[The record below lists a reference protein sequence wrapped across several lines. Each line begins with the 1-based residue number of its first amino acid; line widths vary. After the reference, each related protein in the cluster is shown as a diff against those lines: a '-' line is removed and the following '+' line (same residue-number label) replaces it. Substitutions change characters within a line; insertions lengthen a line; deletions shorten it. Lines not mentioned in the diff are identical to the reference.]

1 MTRSAIFACFM
12 CFVVGGCLGI
22 FVIVG
27 ASRPQKK
34 VLLGR
39 DAYHAQMTEMLFLL
53 FLLAP
58 IVAGAPYLLA
68 RWDAYKRADNA
79 RRRMERMAK

>member
-22 FVIVG
+22 FVILG

-34 VLLGR
+34 VLLGW
-39 DAYHAQMTEMLFLL
+39 
-53 FLLAP
+53 
-58 IVAGAPYLLA
+58 VAYLLVVLA
-68 RWDAYKRADNA
+68 LAYRIGGALLL
-79 RRRMERMAK
+79 

>member
-22 FVIVG
+22 FVTVG

-34 VLLGR
+34 VLLGW
-39 DAYHAQMTEMLFLL
+39 
-53 FLLAP
+53 
-58 IVAGAPYLLA
+58 VAYLLVVLA
-68 RWDAYKRADNA
+68 LAYRIGGALLL
-79 RRRMERMAK
+79 

>member
-12 CFVVGGCLGI
+12 FFIVGGCLGI

-34 VLLGR
+34 TLLGW
-39 DAYHAQMTEMLFLL
+39 
-53 FLLAP
+53 
-58 IVAGAPYLLA
+58 VAYLLVVLA
-68 RWDAYKRADNA
+68 LAYRIGGALLL
-79 RRRMERMAK
+79 

>member
-34 VLLGR
+34 VQLGW
-39 DAYHAQMTEMLFLL
+39 
-53 FLLAP
+53 
-58 IVAGAPYLLA
+58 VAYLLVVLA
-68 RWDAYKRADNA
+68 LAYRIGGALLL
-79 RRRMERMAK
+79 

>member
-12 CFVVGGCLGI
+12 CFVVGICLGI

-34 VLLGR
+34 VLLGW
-39 DAYHAQMTEMLFLL
+39 
-53 FLLAP
+53 
-58 IVAGAPYLLA
+58 VAYLLVVLA
-68 RWDAYKRADNA
+68 LAYRIGGALLL
-79 RRRMERMAK
+79 

>member
-22 FVIVG
+22 LVIVG

-34 VLLGR
+34 VLLGW
-39 DAYHAQMTEMLFLL
+39 
-53 FLLAP
+53 
-58 IVAGAPYLLA
+58 VAYLLVVLA
-68 RWDAYKRADNA
+68 LAYKIGGALLL
-79 RRRMERMAK
+79 

>member
-34 VLLGR
+34 VLLGW
-39 DAYHAQMTEMLFLL
+39 
-53 FLLAP
+53 
-58 IVAGAPYLLA
+58 GAYLLVVLA
-68 RWDAYKRADNA
+68 LAYRIGGALLL
-79 RRRMERMAK
+79 

>member
-34 VLLGR
+34 VLLGW
-39 DAYHAQMTEMLFLL
+39 
-53 FLLAP
+53 
-58 IVAGAPYLLA
+58 VAYLLVVLA
-68 RWDAYKRADNA
+68 VAYRIGGALLL
-79 RRRMERMAK
+79 

>member
-34 VLLGR
+34 VLLGW
-39 DAYHAQMTEMLFLL
+39 
-53 FLLAP
+53 
-58 IVAGAPYLLA
+58 GAYLLVVLA
-68 RWDAYKRADNA
+68 MAYRIGGALLL
-79 RRRMERMAK
+79 

>member
-22 FVIVG
+22 FVFVG

-34 VLLGR
+34 VLLGW
-39 DAYHAQMTEMLFLL
+39 
-53 FLLAP
+53 
-58 IVAGAPYLLA
+58 VAYLLVVLA
-68 RWDAYKRADNA
+68 LAYRIGGALLL
-79 RRRMERMAK
+79 

>member
-1 MTRSAIFACFM
+1 M

-34 VLLGR
+34 VLLGW
-39 DAYHAQMTEMLFLL
+39 
-53 FLLAP
+53 
-58 IVAGAPYLLA
+58 VAYLLVVLA
-68 RWDAYKRADNA
+68 LAYRIGGALLL
-79 RRRMERMAK
+79 

>member
-27 ASRPQKK
+27 ASRPRKK
-34 VLLGR
+34 VLLGW
-39 DAYHAQMTEMLFLL
+39 
-53 FLLAP
+53 
-58 IVAGAPYLLA
+58 VAYLLVVLA
-68 RWDAYKRADNA
+68 LAYRIGGALLL
-79 RRRMERMAK
+79 

>member
-12 CFVVGGCLGI
+12 CFVVGECLGI

-34 VLLGR
+34 VLLGWV
-39 DAYHAQMTEMLFLL
+39 AYLLVVLALAYRIGGAFLL
-53 FLLAP
+53 
-58 IVAGAPYLLA
+58 
-68 RWDAYKRADNA
+68 
-79 RRRMERMAK
+79 

>member
-12 CFVVGGCLGI
+12 RFVVGGCLGI

-34 VLLGR
+34 VLLGW
-39 DAYHAQMTEMLFLL
+39 
-53 FLLAP
+53 
-58 IVAGAPYLLA
+58 VAYLLVVLA
-68 RWDAYKRADNA
+68 LAYRIGGALLL
-79 RRRMERMAK
+79 